1 MPRFVLLDHSIKRLG
16 GHNFEY
22 AVQVLAAAKQ
32 AGYEPVLAVNKRF
45 FEGATIPRD
54 WLVVPTYTHTTY
66 EMPKWQERRRRLDP
80 RGEFDFVAHS
90 VSEGDKMQARGVSQG
105 VNNSSSDSSAASEN
119 TEKNLAP
126 SLTLRA
132 IKEEQGDKAPAS
144 LWQTLTKPLRKWRYN
159 NYLRKEARFIER
171 FANETAQLCQKLEL
185 GPGDQ
190 ILIST
195 LHESE
200 VLAIARLFRR
210 DPATARID
218 WHWQFH
224 FRLFPG
230 REPEYPTQLPRAE
243 HVRAAFAEIA
253 ALPNARVKA
262 YCTTERLADQYRQLD
277 ALPMR
282 VLSWPINP
290 ALFAARPPRDPE
302 QPLRIGV
309 PGCVRAEKGQQHL
322 VRVLQGM
329 DREFVETREVQ
340 FLLQSHRLGKL
351 AAPLRQRAK
360 LVASPDVAL
369 QSTAPVTVVK
379 WPLASDDYQQ
389 FIRQTDIGL
398 LLYNAD
404 DYYARLS
411 AILVEQLAAGIPVI
425 VPAGCWLAE
434 QIAEPNWRHLDRLRK
449 ELPALREIPAAEWSW
464 MEPSPSTWFAH
475 PVAKPR
481 LHSPDRVS
489 AEFVLCEPDRP
500 QRSAVF
506 NVDGR
511 ATHLAVDWTWV
522 EPAARGRFL
531 RIEAAARNSS
541 GMTLQRWTEIT
552 ERRVVARSVSEGD
565 KMKARGVSQGVQD
578 SANDQSAISEK
589 EKNLT
594 PSLTRRAAKDGEG
607 ILQGIF
613 LPLPEGTAAV
623 ELTFR
628 NAYGDEAIVV
638 RDLAARC
645 IDAHVSATGC
655 PLSAVGMIAADVSMA
670 VPLVREMV
678 KHYAHY
684 RATAEQHAATIQ
696 ALYAPSR
703 VIEQLDAVTQ
713 APLKRAG

>member
-32 AGYEPVLAVNKRF
+32 AGYEPVLAVNRRF
-45 FEGATIPRD
+45 FEGQNVPAD

-66 EMPKWQERRRRLDP
+66 EIPKWQERRRSLDP
-80 RGEFDFVAHS
+80 RGEFATRS
-90 VSEGDKMQARGVSQG
+90 VREE
-105 VNNSSSDSSAASEN
+105 EN
-119 TEKNLAP
+119 QSP
-126 SLTLRA
+126 SLTRRA
-132 IKEEQGDKAPAS
+132 AKAEGNPARAS
-144 LWQTLTKPLRKWRYN
+144 LWQTLTKPIRQWRYQ
-159 NYLRKEARFIER
+159 NYLHKEARFIER
-171 FANETAQLCQKLEL
+171 FANETAQLCQRLEL

-200 VLAIARLFRR
+200 VLALARLFRR

-230 REPEYPTQLPRAE
+230 REPEYAAQLPRAE

-262 YCTTERLADQYRQLD
+262 YCTTERLADQYRQLGE
-277 ALPMR
+277 LPMR

-302 QPLRIGV
+302 QPLRVGV

-329 DREFVETREVQ
+329 EREFVETREVQ

-351 AAPLRQRAK
+351 AAPLRQRGK
-360 LVASPDVAL
+360 MVATPEAAL
-369 QSTAPVTVVK
+369 NSTEPVTVVK
-379 WPLASDDYQQ
+379 WPLSSEDYLR
-389 FIRQTDIGL
+389 FLRQTDIGL

-434 QIAEPNWRHLDRLRK
+434 QIAEPNWRHLDRLRE
-449 ELPALREIPAAEWSW
+449 ELPALREVPAAEWSW

-475 PVAKPR
+475 PISKPR
-481 LHSPDRVS
+481 LHQPDRAS
-489 AEFVLCEPDRP
+489 AEVVLCEPDRP

-506 NVDGR
+506 AVDSR
-511 ATHLAVDWTWV
+511 ASHLAVDWSWV
-522 EPAARGRFL
+522 EPAVRGRFL
-531 RIEAAARNSS
+531 KIEAAARNSA

-552 ERRVVARSVSEGD
+552 ERRPS
-565 KMKARGVSQGVQD
+565 
-578 SANDQSAISEK
+578 IEK
-589 EKNLT
+589 QAT
-594 PSLTRRAAKDGEG
+594 PT
-607 ILQGIF
+607 QGIF

-628 NAYGDEAIVV
+628 NAYGSEAIVV
-638 RDLAARC
+638 RHLTARC
-645 IDAHVSATGC
+645 LDAHVSASGC
-655 PLSAVGMIAADVSMA
+655 PLSAVGLIAADVSMA

-678 KHYAHY
+678 KHYTHY
-684 RATAEQHAATIQ
+684 RATAEQHAAAIQ

-713 APLKRAG
+713 TPLKRAA